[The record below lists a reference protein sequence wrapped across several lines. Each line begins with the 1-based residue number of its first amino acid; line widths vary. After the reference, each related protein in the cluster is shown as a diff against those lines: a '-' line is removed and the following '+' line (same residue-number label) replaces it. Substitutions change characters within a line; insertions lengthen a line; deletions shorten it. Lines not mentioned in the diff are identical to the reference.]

1 MRHAETVC
9 ISFVVLL
16 CVAFT
21 HIGLSSSIQA
31 QQQAAPNYAD
41 VAAVFNQHCVMC
53 HAGPRPAY
61 GLRLDSYENTMAGS
75 RNGRMVVPGSPEKS
89 ELLKRIRGSSRPR
102 MPMNGPPWLSDND
115 AKLIENWIAA
125 GALPDAAAGSS
136 LHPFSPAPSR
146 TAATA
151 ALPGP
156 QPNTVSLPSDKHLM

>member
-31 QQQAAPNYAD
+31 QQKAAPNYAD
-41 VAAVFNQHCVMC
+41 VASVFNQHCVMC

-89 ELLKRIRGSSRPR
+89 ELLKRIRGASRPR

-136 LHPFSPAPSR
+136 LHPFGPAQSG